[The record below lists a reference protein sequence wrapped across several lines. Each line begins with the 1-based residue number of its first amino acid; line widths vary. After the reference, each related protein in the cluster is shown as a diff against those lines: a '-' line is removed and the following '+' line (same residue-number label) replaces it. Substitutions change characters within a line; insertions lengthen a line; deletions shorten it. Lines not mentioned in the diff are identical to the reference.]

1 MNHPFL
7 GTPILGTPPG
17 YQPVDVSGFVHCQ
30 RSSLGFVLV
39 EGQVNF
45 AGHSRKVKS
54 LGKFKGN

>member
-39 EGQVNF
+39 EGQLC
-45 AGHSRKVKS
+45 RTLPKS
-54 LGKFKGN
+54 EIIGQV